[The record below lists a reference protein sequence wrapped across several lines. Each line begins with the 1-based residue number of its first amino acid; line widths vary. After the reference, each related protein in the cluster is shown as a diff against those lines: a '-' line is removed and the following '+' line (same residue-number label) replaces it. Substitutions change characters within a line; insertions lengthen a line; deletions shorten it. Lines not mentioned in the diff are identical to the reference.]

1 MNFFQNVTITG
12 DGVVIGNNNNVVTSI
27 NKGLSSGVLKELGE
41 SFALLRGEVIQ
52 SEKIVQKVRNRQQ
65 MQ

>member
-1 MNFFQNVTITG
+1 MNSFQNVTITG